1 MPWPHKNHLYRGF
14 HIEYLQVSN
23 TGTLFFNYSAV
34 QYLMHLHM
42 IWTFFPP
49 TKEVTKIESLLT
61 SLTSGIFTV
70 SGLIKW
76 RSPVTTTE
84 KGGCGEKYASL

>member
-1 MPWPHKNHLYRGF
+1 
-14 HIEYLQVSN
+14 
-23 TGTLFFNYSAV
+23 
-34 QYLMHLHM
+34 MHLHM

-49 TKEVTKIESLLT
+49 TKEVTKIDSSLT

-70 SGLIKW
+70 SGMIKW

-84 KGGCGEKYASL
+84 KGAVVRNTLLCDSIGTIELSVWQDHIKQLDEKKFYTIKTLN